1 MPCLVFKTTDIP
13 KAKIFRFENY
23 WMMHDEFMQKVAH
36 GWDFPTIEGDKAKMM
51 ISKLKNLRIILR
63 QWHAQLSNLNK
74 SIENNKMVIS
84 FLDTLEEFIGLS
96 LEEWNFQKLI
106 HENLE
111 KLLAQQRE
119 YWKQRGRIKWA
130 THGDENTIFFMQM
143 QLSDITKTLLWF

>member
-1 MPCLVFKTTDIP
+1 MSCLVFITTVIP

-84 FLDTLEEFIGLS
+84 FLDTLEEFIDLS

-111 KLLAQQRE
+111 N
-119 YWKQRGRIKWA
+119 Y
-130 THGDENTIFFMQM
+130 
-143 QLSDITKTLLWF
+143 

>member
-1 MPCLVFKTTDIP
+1 MPCLVSITTDFP

-36 GWDFPTIEGDKAKMM
+36 GWDFTTIEGDKAKRMM
-51 ISKLKNLRIILR
+51 TKFKNFRRVLR
-63 QWHAQLSNLNK
+63 QWHAQLPNLNK
-74 SIENNKMVIS
+74 SIESNKMMIS
-84 FLDTLEEFIGLS
+84 FLDTLEEFRDLS

-119 YWKQRGRIKWA
+119 YLKQMGRIGHTWR
-130 THGDENTIFFMQM
+130 
-143 QLSDITKTLLWF
+143 